1 MDRQIEKKYL
11 NDYIESLRLNEE
23 LLTRIVDTEEKLRE
37 IELEYQKLEMDYE
50 RVTKKYEALAGSKFG
65 RLSRS
70 YWTFK
75 RKVVNYKN
83 KTKKKRK
90 K

>member
-1 MDRQIEKKYL
+1 MDRQQERKYL

-23 LLTRIVDTEEKLRE
+23 LINRVVETETRLRDLE
-37 IELEYQKLEMDYE
+37 VEYQKLEADYE
-50 RVTKKYEALAGSKFG
+50 RIDKKYEALAGSKFG

-83 KTKKKRK
+83 KKKRK